1 MSQIARRLVHT
12 ATIWYIML
20 VSRYQNT
27 ELDKYLFLFLQVVPT
42 YERKTM
48 VGVLASQR
56 IRAGS
61 HHVGQSLAQVN
72 PVSHDRRRT
81 RTERQTNPIPY
92 SSKYFGN
99 KAHIDQ
105 NEKLVL
111 FGVTH
116 VCAVDVYSG
125 MIVGFATLPV
135 NSCVRASTGE

>member
-1 MSQIARRLVHT
+1 MHIRSY
-12 ATIWYIML
+12 IWYIVL

-27 ELDKYLFLFLQVVPT
+27 ELDKYLFLFLQVGPT
-42 YERKTM
+42 YGRKMT
-48 VGVLASQR
+48 VLASQG

-61 HHVGQSLAQVN
+61 HHVSQSLARVN
-72 PVSHDRRRT
+72 PVSHDKRRT

-99 KAHIDQ
+99 KVHIDQ

-135 NSCVRASTGE
+135 KNNSLVHEHLYR